1 MAESFRILLV
11 EDSEQDAILIERV
24 LVKDLGAVTL
34 LRVETAEAMR
44 EALAGGPWDFVLS
57 DHNLPAF
64 SAPGA
69 LAVLRESGLD
79 LPFVVISGVVG
90 EEQVVS
96 LLKDGADD
104 FVSKDNLGRLALAVE
119 RATREAEARRRHREA
134 TDALRESEEKY
145 RVLVE
150 KNQDGVFLVQ
160 DGDVVFVNDSFGR
173 MLGYSVDE
181 VLGRNVFD
189 FVAPE
194 DAGMVAERYRQRM
207 SGDDVPSEYEYKAL
221 CKDGVTRVEVH
232 INVAAISYR
241 GQPAAL
247 GTVKDITERKHAEM
261 ALRASEERFRGLIEG
276 SIQGILVHRTL
287 KPLFANQALAEI
299 FGLASPEDV
308 LALKSVEIFI
318 APHERKRIRNY
329 LGARLR
335 GEAAPADYE
344 FQGVRQ
350 DGSVMWLENRSVV
363 VDWNGEVAV
372 LASLVDVTERRNA
385 QEELRK
391 SEEEFRTLVDQATDG
406 IFVVDERGRYV
417 GVNRA
422 GCEMLGFSRDEFLRM
437 GVEDLFAGEDGG
449 ADFEVLDGLAI
460 GDTVSIE
467 RQLRRKDGSTVAVE
481 VNAKKLAD
489 GRILATH
496 RDIGER
502 RQVGEA
508 LLAAKEAAEAADR
521 VKDAFLATM
530 SHELRMPLNTII
542 GFADIIET
550 EMLGPMGNPK
560 YTEYIKD
567 INESGKHMLSIIT
580 DMIDVLSIESALQG
594 NESSYRQ
601 LVEMAPD
608 LICLCQRG
616 EISLINSPGA
626 TMLGSW
632 NPEVLIGRRFSGFV
646 HPDFHHLL
654 GDDLRGLVAER
665 SSVMMKLIRADG
677 TEIIVEAG
685 ARILAFERQDAIMI
699 VARDVTERVRAE
711 EGLRL
716 AATVFETT
724 AEAIMVT
731 GADTRIKA
739 VNPAFTAIT
748 GYAAEEVMGKSPSML
763 RSGHH
768 GPDFYEELWSGLKTT
783 GCWEG
788 EIWNRRK
795 NGEVYPEWLYIT
807 AIEDDRKNII
817 EFVGVF
823 SDITQRKQ
831 SEEKIRR
838 QANYDA
844 LTGLPNRAL
853 FLDRLRAAIASA
865 RREDG
870 KIALLFIDLDRFKVV
885 NDTLGHTIGDKLL
898 GQAAARLTACVRE
911 VDTVARLGGD
921 EFTMILEDVA
931 RGEDA
936 AIVAEKIIQS
946 LSEPFWLDGN
956 EVFIGGSVGITL
968 FPSDAGDAPTMLRN
982 ADMAMYRSKQAGRS
996 VYRFFTQEM
1005 DAQVLA
1011 RMDLERDLRRA
1022 LGRQEFVVYFQ
1033 PIVDL
1038 GTGVVTSAEAL
1049 LRWCHPERGMVSPGE
1064 FIPLAEETG
1073 LIGPLGEWVLRQACA
1088 QAKAWQDAGLTS
1100 VGVSV
1105 NLSSRQLKRGLSG
1118 DTIAQV
1124 FRETGLEPR
1133 FLTFEITETLIME
1146 DTDDAVAWLNSIKE
1160 MGIRLS
1166 VDDFG
1171 TGYSSLSYLKR
1182 FPVDVVKI
1190 DRAFVRDVTVDPDD
1204 VSLIEAI
1211 LAMTHSLK
1219 LKVVAEGVEEQD
1231 QLDLLRSRG
1240 CDMVQGF
1247 FFSKPLPFEEF
1258 CAFAADVGPLREKAK
1273 AKNG

>member
-1 MAESFRILLV
+1 MIERILIK
-11 EDSEQDAILIERV
+11 E
-24 LVKDLGAVTL
+24 LGGVSL

-44 EALAGGPWDFVLS
+44 EALAGDTWDLVLS
-57 DHNLPAF
+57 DHNLPSF

-69 LAVLRESGLD
+69 LAVLHETGLG
-79 LPFVVISGVVG
+79 LPFIVISGVIG

-104 FVSKDNLGRLALAVE
+104 FVSKENLGRLVPVVE
-119 RATREAEARRRHREA
+119 RAMREAEARRHRRESA
-134 TDALRESEEKY
+134 EALRESEEKY

-160 DGDVVFVNDSFGR
+160 DGDVVFVNDSFAR
-173 MLGYSVDE
+173 MLGYSADE
-181 VLGRNVFD
+181 IPGMSVFD
-189 FVAPE
+189 TVAPE
-194 DAGMVAERYRQRM
+194 DVGMVVERYRQRM
-207 SGDDVPSEYEYKAL
+207 AGDDVPSEYEYKAL
-221 CKDGVTRVEVH
+221 CKDGVTRIEVH
-232 INVAAISYR
+232 VNVAVISYR
-241 GQPAAL
+241 GRPAAL
-247 GTVKDITERKHAEM
+247 GTLKDITERKRAEM

-276 SIQGILVHRTL
+276 SIQGILVHRNL
-287 KPLFANQALAEI
+287 KPLFANRALAEI
-299 FGLASPEDV
+299 FGLGRPEEV
-308 LALKSVEIFI
+308 LQLKSVEVFI

-335 GEAAPADYE
+335 GETAPADYE
-344 FQGVRQ
+344 FQGMRQ
-350 DGSVMWLENRSVV
+350 DGSVIWLENRSVV
-363 VDWNGEVAV
+363 VDWDGDVAV
-372 LASLVDVTERRNA
+372 LASLVDVTERRHA
-385 QEELRK
+385 QEELRE

-406 IFVVDERGRYV
+406 IFVVNGRGFYV
-417 GVNRA
+417 EVNRA
-422 GCEMLGFSRDEFLRM
+422 GCEMLGFSRDELLRM
-437 GVEDLFAGEDGG
+437 SVEDVFTGEDGV
-449 ADFEVLDGLAI
+449 ADFEILNDLSI

-467 RQLRRKDGSTVAVE
+467 RQLLRKDGSAVAVE
-481 VNAKKLAD
+481 INAKKLAD
-489 GRILATH
+489 GRVLATH

-521 VKDAFLATM
+521 VKDEFLGTM

-542 GFADIIET
+542 GFADIIES

-567 INESGKHMLSIIT
+567 INESGKHMLRIIT
-580 DMIDVLSIESALQG
+580 DMIDVLRIESALQG

-608 LICLCQRG
+608 LICLCQKG

-632 NPEVLIGRRFSGFV
+632 NPEVLIGRPFQSFV
-646 HPDFHHLL
+646 HADFHDLL
-654 GDDLRGLVAER
+654 RDDLRGLVAER
-665 SSVMMKLIRADG
+665 AGVMMKLVRADG
-677 TEIIVEAG
+677 TEIIVEAA
-685 ARILAFERQDAIMI
+685 ARILAFERQDAVMI

-731 GADTRIKA
+731 GADNRIKV

-748 GYAAEEVMGKSPSML
+748 GYASEEVVGKSPMIL
-763 RSGHH
+763 QSGHH
-768 GPDFYEELWSGLKTT
+768 GPDFYKELWASVKTT

-807 AIEDDRKNII
+807 AIEDNQQNII
-817 EFVGVF
+817 EYVGVF

-865 RREDG
+865 RRENG
-870 KIALLFIDLDRFKVV
+870 KVALLFIDLDRFKVV

-921 EFTMILEDVA
+921 EFTMILEDVG
-931 RGEDA
+931 RGQDA
-936 AIVAEKIIQS
+936 AIVAEKIIES

-968 FPSDAGDAPTMLRN
+968 FPTDAGDAATMLRN

-1022 LGRQEFVVYFQ
+1022 LGRKEFVVYYQ

-1038 GTGVVTSAEAL
+1038 ETGVVTSAEAL
-1049 LRWCHPERGMVSPGE
+1049 LRWCHPERGIVSPGE

-1073 LIGPLGEWVLRQACA
+1073 LIGPLGEWVLRQACTE
-1088 QAKAWQDAGLTS
+1088 AKAWQQAGLTT

-1118 DTIAQV
+1118 DTVAQV
-1124 FRETGLEPR
+1124 FRETGLAPGS
-1133 FLTFEITETLIME
+1133 LTFEITESLIME

-1160 MGIRLS
+1160 MGVGLS

-1190 DRAFVRDVTVDPDD
+1190 DRAFVRDITIDPDD
-1204 VSLIEAI
+1204 ATMIEAI

-1247 FFSKPLPFEEF
+1247 YFSKPLPFEEF
-1258 CAFAADVGPLREKAK
+1258 CAFAKNVGPL
-1273 AKNG
+1273 GS

>member
-1 MAESFRILLV
+1 LAVLLRILLV
-11 EDSEQDAILIERV
+11 EDSEQDAFLIERI
-24 LVKDLGAVTL
+24 LVKELGEVSL
-34 LRVETAEAMR
+34 FRVETAETMR
-44 EALAGGPWDFVLS
+44 GALAGERWDIVLS
-57 DHNLPAF
+57 DHRLPAF
-64 SAPGA
+64 SAPEA
-69 LAVLRESGLD
+69 LTVLQESGLD
-79 LPFVVISGVVG
+79 LPFIVLSGMID
-90 EEQVVS
+90 EERIVS
-96 LLKDGADD
+96 LLKDGADN
-104 FVSKDNLGRLALAVE
+104 FVSKENLGRLVPAVE
-119 RATREAEARRRHREA
+119 HAMREVVARRHHKEA
-134 TDALRESEEKY
+134 AEALRESEEKY

-150 KNQDGVFLVQ
+150 KNQDGVFLTQ
-160 DGDVVFVNDSFGR
+160 DGNIAFANDSFAR
-173 MLGYSVDE
+173 IIGYSVDE
-181 VLGRNVFD
+181 IVGRSTFD

-194 DAGMVAERYRQRM
+194 DAATVADRYRQRM
-207 SGDDVPSEYEYKAL
+207 AGDDVPGEYEYKAL
-221 CKDGVTRVEVH
+221 RKDGVTRVDVH

-241 GQPAAL
+241 GRPAAL
-247 GTVKDITERKHAEM
+247 GTIKDITERKSAET

-276 SIQGILVHRTL
+276 SIQGILVHRNFT
-287 KPLFANQALAEI
+287 PLFANQALAVI
-299 FGLASPEDV
+299 FGLERPEDV
-308 LALKSVEIFI
+308 LELESIEQFV

-329 LGARLR
+329 LIARLR
-335 GEAAPADYE
+335 GETAPTDYL
-344 FQGVRQ
+344 FQGVRM
-350 DGSVMWLENRSVV
+350 DGSVIWLENRSVV
-363 VDWNGEVAV
+363 VDWNGETAV
-372 LASLVDVTERRNA
+372 LASLVDVTERRSA
-385 QEELRK
+385 EEKLRK

-406 IFVVDERGRYV
+406 IFVVNGQGRYV
-417 GVNRA
+417 EVNRA
-422 GCEMLGFSRDEFLRM
+422 GCAMLGYARDELLEM
-437 GVEDLFAGEDGG
+437 GVED
-449 ADFEVLDGLAI
+449 VLDGDEAAADFSILDSLSV
-460 GDTVSIE
+460 GETVSIE
-467 RQLRRKDGSTVAVE
+467 RQLRRKDGSIAPVE
-481 VNAKKLAD
+481 IDAKKLAD
-489 GRILATH
+489 GRVLATH

-521 VKDAFLATM
+521 VKDEFLGTM

-560 YTEYIKD
+560 YMEYIKD
-567 INESGKHMLSIIT
+567 INVSGKHMLSIIT
-580 DMIDVLSIESALQG
+580 DMIDVLRIESALQG
-594 NESSYRQ
+594 SESSYRQ

-608 LICLCQRG
+608 LICLCQQG

-632 NPEVLIGRRFSGFV
+632 NPEVLIGRPFRGFV
-646 HPDFHHLL
+646 HPDFHDLL
-654 GDDLRGLVAER
+654 LDDLRGLVAER
-665 SSVMMKLIRADG
+665 SGVLIKLIRADD
-677 TEIIVEAG
+677 TEIIVEAA
-685 ARILAFERQDAIMI
+685 ARILAFEGQDAVMI

-731 GADTRIKA
+731 DANNRIKA

-748 GYAAEEVMGKSPSML
+748 GYAAEEVIGKDPQILS
-763 RSGHH
+763 SGHH
-768 GPDFYEELWSGLKTT
+768 DSDFYQEIWSSLQTPGW
-783 GCWEG
+783 WEG

-795 NGEVYPEWLYIT
+795 NGEVFPEWLYIT
-807 AIEDDRKNII
+807 AIRDDQNNII

-853 FLDRLRAAIASA
+853 FFDRLRAAIATA
-865 RREDG
+865 RREKG
-870 KIALLFIDLDRFKVV
+870 QVALLFIDLDRFKVV
-885 NDTLGHTIGDKLL
+885 NDTLGHTIGDRLL
-898 GQAAARLTACVRE
+898 EQTAARLIACVRE

-921 EFTMILEDVA
+921 EFTMILQDVA

-936 AIVAEKIIQS
+936 AIVAEKIIES
-946 LSEPFWLDGN
+946 LSEPFWIDGN

-968 FPSDAGDAPTMLRN
+968 YPSDAGDAVTMLRN

-996 VYRFFTQEM
+996 VYRFFTKEM
-1005 DAQVLA
+1005 DAQVLM
-1011 RMDLERDLRRA
+1011 RMDLEKDMRRA
-1022 LGRQEFVVYFQ
+1022 LERGEFVVYYQ

-1038 GTGVVTSAEAL
+1038 DSGAVTSAEAL
-1049 LRWCHPERGMVSPGE
+1049 LRWVHPERGLVSPGE

-1073 LIGPLGEWVLRQACA
+1073 LIGPLGEWVLYQACA
-1088 QAKAWQDAGLTS
+1088 GAKAWQDAGLSS

-1105 NLSSRQLKRGLSG
+1105 NLSSRQLKRGLTR
-1118 DTIAQV
+1118 DTIAKV
-1124 FRETGLEPR
+1124 LRETALEPR

-1146 DTDDAVAWLNSIKE
+1146 DTKDAVAWLDSIKE
-1160 MGIRLS
+1160 MGIHLS

-1204 VSLIEAI
+1204 AALIEAI
-1211 LAMTHSLK
+1211 LAMTHSLN
-1219 LKVVAEGVEEQD
+1219 LKVVAEGVEKQD
-1231 QLDLLRSRG
+1231 QLDLLRARG

-1247 FFSKPLPFEEF
+1247 YFSKPVPFEEF
-1258 CAFAADVGPLREKAK
+1258 LAVAANVGSFRK
-1273 AKNG
+1273 